1 MSDSPTLSTEARL
14 QRLEDLEAIRRLLL
28 DYGTFVDTRQFER
41 CAQLFTAT
49 AEWDVGFTTVI
60 GPAGA
65 LGVLQG
71 MTEGLLKPESG
82 DDFHVYTNIAI
93 DLDGDR
99 ATARSFWQF
108 IAADE
113 QGHPR
118 IAHFGHYDDVVVRES
133 GTWMFQRRAALRDIG
148 VPPEEFA

>member
-1 MSDSPTLSTEARL
+1 MSDSATESLDARVR
-14 QRLEDLEAIRRLLL
+14 RLEDLEAIRRLLL

-41 CAQLFTAT
+41 CSQLFTDT
-49 AEWDVGFTTVI
+49 AEYDVGFTTVI

-65 LGVLQG
+65 LGVLHG
-71 MTEGLLKPESG
+71 MTDGLMKPEPG
-82 DDFHVYTNIAI
+82 DDFHVYTNFSI

-108 IAADE
+108 IAPDE
-113 QGHPR
+113 RGHPC
-118 IAHFGHYDDVVVRES
+118 IAHFGHYDDVVVREGS
-133 GTWMFQRRAALRDIG
+133 AWKFQRRAALRDIG